1 METLRSHFKPKK
13 VVMAAHYQFY
23 QRQQQPSESVAAYL
37 AELQKMAISC
47 EFYAS
52 LGESLWDQL
61 VCGLHNEAHKKWLLS
76 KPDLTLNQALVIA

>member
-47 EFYAS
+47 EIYAS
-52 LGESLWDQL
+52 LGESL
-61 VCGLHNEAHKKWLLS
+61 
-76 KPDLTLNQALVIA
+76 